1 MASGISS
8 GDPFVVSSP
17 LRTAMP
23 GLWQVVGGAEKGG
36 ILVRRGQDLKS
47 ELEELRLATGAT
59 ARP

>member
-17 LRTAMP
+17 LRTAM
-23 GLWQVVGGAEKGG
+23 GLWQVVGGAEKKG